1 MTDRHRQTGRQTEI
15 LYYLQYLLVLR
26 SKNRV
31 FVPPLIFFPS
41 RFMESAIHCTETL
54 HFNSPL
60 EADLH
65 IF

>member
-1 MTDRHRQTGRQTEI
+1 MTQTDRDSI
-15 LYYLQYLLVLR
+15 LSAISASSQ
-26 SKNRV
+26 KQKQGICAAND
-31 FVPPLIFFPS
+31 FFPS

>member
-31 FVPPLIFFPS
+31 FVLPLIFSPPASWKVPYTVLKPF
-41 RFMESAIHCTETL
+41 TL
-54 HFNSPL
+54 THL
-60 EADLH
+60 
-65 IF
+65 